1 MSNSHETE
9 TTAFCLEGRFLDF
22 VIKDGYKLKG
32 LMLATS
38 EGECYIKLAKHL
50 RIAFDWRLSPGTWL
64 QVVGEK
70 KYDRKTGTLKLKA
83 ERVMA
88 ASSERGRG
96 ASAVVRQR
104 GLGGSPHERLPKGFS
119 GIKHLALGEWESER
133 NSSSPP
139 PHLPITTSITDAK
152 PQPTKVAT
160 ILVCQKSDCMKRG
173 GKAMCQALQS
183 ALSDRG
189 LEDQVTIKAT
199 GCMKNCKAGPNL
211 VMPDKTRYSHIQAT
225 QVPALID
232 KHFATNQ
239 VKQRQDRAS
248 EVAMSTANIGSI

>member
-32 LMLATS
+32 LLLATS
-38 EGECYIKLAKHL
+38 EGECYVKLAKHL
-50 RIAFDWRLSPGTWL
+50 RIAFDWRLPPGIWL

-96 ASAVVRQR
+96 ASAVD
-104 GLGGSPHERLPKGFS
+104 GFS
-119 GIKHLALGEWESER
+119 GIKHLALGEWESGR

-139 PHLPITTSITDAK
+139 PHLPITPSITDAK

-248 EVAMSTANIGSI
+248 EVAMSTANIATI